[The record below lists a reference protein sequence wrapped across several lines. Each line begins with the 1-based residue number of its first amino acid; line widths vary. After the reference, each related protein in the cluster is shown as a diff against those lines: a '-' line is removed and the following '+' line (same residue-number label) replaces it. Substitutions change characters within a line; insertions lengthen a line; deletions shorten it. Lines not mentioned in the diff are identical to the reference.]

1 MSERTKIE
9 WADSTAS
16 PWTPAKRYGWSRE
29 WGAGVPRH
37 RFAGFERAVMAMERK
52 AARGDFRECMACMH
66 RWFMKRIPCGMQTCP
81 ACGTISLQKVRPRIF
96 PSLCDW
102 LDPEVPVEWLADLL
116 DVIRRTPHLD
126 HLLLTKRPGLWL
138 ERINAAGDHMR
149 ATRPDD
155 ASGTDHDLTE
165 GWIHAWSNGVAPS
178 NVWIGATVED
188 QAAED
193 ERVPDLLRI
202 PAARRFVSVEPMLGS
217 VDLYQWLGGGLDWV
231 ICGGESGPGAR
242 PMHPDWA
249 RALRDQCVS
258 SGVPFLFKQW
268 GEWAINQI
276 GYCDFG
282 LKDRWGTVSP
292 SGEWVDG
299 ADMDIKERYLGW
311 AMMRRVGKE
320 RAGRLLDG
328 REWNEMPKERG

>member
-1 MSERTKIE
+1 MSAGCDHCYARTL
-9 WADSTAS
+9 
-16 PWTPAKRYGWSRE
+16 AKRYGWSKD

-37 RFAGFERAVMAMERK
+37 RFAGFERTVMAMERK
-52 AARGDFRECMACMH
+52 AAAGLFASCTVCGRREFRKWDPRWVRTRMEACSACCCTAVAGVNS
-66 RWFMKRIPCGMQTCP
+66 IPC
-81 ACGTISLQKVRPRIF
+81 RPRIF
-96 PSLCDW
+96 QSLCDW

-126 HLLLTKRPGLWL
+126 HLLRSKRPGLWR

-155 ASGTDHDLTE
+155 ASGTNHDRTE
-165 GWIHAWSNGVAPS
+165 GWINAWSNGVAPA

-188 QAAED
+188 QAAAD

-249 RALRDQCVS
+249 RTLRDQCQAA
-258 SGVPFLFKQW
+258 GVKFLFKQW
-268 GEWAINQI
+268 GEW
-276 GYCDFG
+276 G
-282 LKDRWGTVSP
+282 RWRD
-292 SGEWVDG
+292 GETG
-299 ADMDIKERYLGW
+299 EE
-311 AMMRRVGKE
+311 MRE
-320 RAGRLLDG
+320 QPENEALDA
-328 REWNEMPKERG
+328 